1 MVPKEWCSIN
11 HLTFYGKTNMRG
23 LKEEQRECEFN
34 LGNEQRVL
42 IMKLP

>member
-1 MVPKEWCSIN
+1 MVQHKPFDILWKNC
-11 HLTFYGKTNMRG
+11 NMRG